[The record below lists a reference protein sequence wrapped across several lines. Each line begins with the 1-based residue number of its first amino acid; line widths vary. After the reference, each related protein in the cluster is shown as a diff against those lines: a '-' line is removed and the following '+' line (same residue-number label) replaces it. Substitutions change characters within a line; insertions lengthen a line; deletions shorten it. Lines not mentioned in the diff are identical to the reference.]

1 MIARAGC
8 PVHLVGH
15 SFGGAGALAV
25 AARGMAPIRSLTV
38 IEPTVFDLL
47 RQAGELA
54 LYQQVTTMRAGYFR
68 AFAGGEQEAARR
80 VIDFYGG
87 RDSFDALPQRM
98 REYVVATTPSNIR
111 DWRTGFDGPL
121 PPFGDIQVPSHVLR
135 GEHGHR
141 AMARCT
147 EILAGILPNAALT
160 TVAGAGHFMIASH
173 AGDVARLVS
182 GAVTAR
188 EQRGT
193 HELWSC
199 EP

>member
-1 MIARAGC
+1 
-8 PVHLVGH
+8 
-15 SFGGAGALAV
+15 
-25 AARGMAPIRSLTV
+25 MAPIRSLTV